1 MAKFQ
6 IYQFMFR
13 PINENQLELPF
24 EEFHAINVQDSLK
37 RKQDLLGSV
46 LNDFAYEPKEH
57 KRNFYTHN
65 YIYQYRFYVNQDN
78 IYILRLANNKKTK
91 VESDFNVADLD
102 NHPSCLVIIDNRKDR
117 QIIAIECNSAFSNTA
132 MVADILQYNFRQKLS
147 SQRLTLDISGKF
159 HTSEFWQVI
168 NDSMKFKGIEFINF
182 PFAYPN
188 LPKISDYVGDY
199 FTDLARRTNSEP
211 TLHLQ
216 GQNHESVNI
225 DSKDIWIL
233 NAIKAC
239 AASGRPIVIKPKGSS
254 LKKIGVES
262 PVIEE
267 ISDKAIK
274 ELSDS
279 DLFNSKFE
287 KIVEFLNQIKLVYE

>member
-1 MAKFQ
+1 
-6 IYQFMFR
+6 
-13 PINENQLELPF
+13 
-24 EEFHAINVQDSLK
+24 
-37 RKQDLLGSV
+37 
-46 LNDFAYEPKEH
+46 
-57 KRNFYTHN
+57 
-65 YIYQYRFYVNQDN
+65 
-78 IYILRLANNKKTK
+78 
-91 VESDFNVADLD
+91 
-102 NHPSCLVIIDNRKDR
+102 
-117 QIIAIECNSAFSNTA
+117 

-147 SQRLTLDISGKF
+147 FQRLTLDISGKF

-168 NDSMKFKGIEFINF
+168 NDSMKFKGIEFVDF

-239 AASGRPIVIKPKGSS
+239 AASGRPIVIKPKGSR

>member
-1 MAKFQ
+1 M
-6 IYQFMFR
+6 
-13 PINENQLELPF
+13 
-24 EEFHAINVQDSLK
+24 
-37 RKQDLLGSV
+37 
-46 LNDFAYEPKEH
+46 
-57 KRNFYTHN
+57 
-65 YIYQYRFYVNQDN
+65 
-78 IYILRLANNKKTK
+78 
-91 VESDFNVADLD
+91 
-102 NHPSCLVIIDNRKDR
+102 
-117 QIIAIECNSAFSNTA
+117 
-132 MVADILQYNFRQKLS
+132 
-147 SQRLTLDISGKF
+147 
-159 HTSEFWQVI
+159 
-168 NDSMKFKGIEFINF
+168 
-182 PFAYPN
+182 
-188 LPKISDYVGDY
+188 GDY